1 MPQSIVIMPVD
12 WPHRERLQPLVQAVA
27 LQHELEDH
35 LPEITLVIDDVAAD
49 ERSWLTFREGAGL
62 TLYCHEDLFLR
73 DSAASLAMRP
83 PSLPWELGERHGEES
98 EPPAAFSVR
107 KTERYLHHQL
117 LSVKDIIAGI
127 VCPGDV
133 PRGLAEAYQEAWA
146 VTVDGRLRRGA
157 LPGHPVAERRR
168 RFFRTFSA
176 TGMLLPQ
183 HWDIFHTLWDCNHP
197 SHALLLEWA
206 TALPGLGAR

>member
-1 MPQSIVIMPVD
+1 LPQSIVIIPAQWAHHD
-12 WPHRERLQPLVQAVA
+12 RLLPLVRYVA
-27 LQHELEDH
+27 IHHELDTM
-35 LPEITLVIDDVAAD
+35 LPEITLVIDDLAAD
-49 ERSWLTFREGAGL
+49 ERSWITLRDGEGL

-83 PSLPWELGERHGEES
+83 PSLPWELGEKRDALPES
-98 EPPAAFSVR
+98 SVPFSTR
-107 KTERYLHHQL
+107 KTERYLHHQFLAVRDL
-117 LSVKDIIAGI
+117 LAG
-127 VCPGDV
+127 VVRPGDV
-133 PRGLAEAYQEAWA
+133 PAGLAEAYQEAWA

-183 HWDIFHTLWDCNHP
+183 HWDIFHTLWDCNNPNHEQL
-197 SHALLLEWA
+197 SELAA
-206 TALPGLGAR
+206 ALPGLAGY

>member
-1 MPQSIVIMPVD
+1 MSPSIAIIPVQ
-12 WPHRERLQPLVQAVA
+12 WAHRDRLLPLMRSVA
-27 LQHELEDH
+27 AHHELDTM
-35 LPEITLVIDDVAAD
+35 LPEITLVIDDLAAD
-49 ERSWLTFREGAGL
+49 ERSWLSLRDGAGL

-83 PSLPWELGERHGEES
+83 PSLPWELGEKRDALPES
-98 EPPAAFSVR
+98 SALFSTR
-107 KTERYLHHQL
+107 KTERYLHHQFLAVRDL
-117 LSVKDIIAGI
+117 LAG
-127 VCPGDV
+127 VVRPGDV
-133 PRGLAEAYQEAWA
+133 SGGLAEAYQEAWA

-197 SHALLLEWA
+197 NHEQLLELA
-206 TALPGLGAR
+206 AALPGLASG

>member
-1 MPQSIVIMPVD
+1 MPLSIVIMPAHWAHHD
-12 WPHRERLQPLVQAVA
+12 RLLPLARSVAVH
-27 LQHELEDH
+27 HELGNMF
-35 LPEITLVIDDVAAD
+35 PEITLAIDDLAAD
-49 ERSWLTFREGAGL
+49 ERSWLSLGDGASL

-83 PSLPWELGERHGEES
+83 PSLPWELGEKRDAS
-98 EPPAAFSVR
+98 PEPSASFSVR
-107 KTERYLHHQL
+107 KTERYLHHQFLAVRDL
-117 LSVKDIIAGI
+117 LGGI
-127 VCPGDV
+127 VRPGDV
-133 PRGLAEAYQEAWA
+133 PVGFAEAYQEAWA

-183 HWDIFHTLWDCNHP
+183 HWDIFHTLWDCNTPNHE
-197 SHALLLEWA
+197 LLLELA
-206 TALPGLGAR
+206 AALPGLASR